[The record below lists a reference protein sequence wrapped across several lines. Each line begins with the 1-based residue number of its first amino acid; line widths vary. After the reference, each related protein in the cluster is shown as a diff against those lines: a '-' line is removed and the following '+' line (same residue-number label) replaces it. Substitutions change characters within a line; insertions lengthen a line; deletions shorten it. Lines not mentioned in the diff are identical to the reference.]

1 MVDDPLFVRD
11 LAYVIGAA
19 LVGGVLAWLARQP
32 LILGYVVGGIIIGPF
47 TPGPTV
53 SDVHTFELFAEVAVV
68 LLMFSIGI
76 EFSLRDLLCV
86 KWIAVVGGPLGI
98 VLSIAL
104 SLVVG
109 SALGWPGPQAIA
121 VGAIVSVAS
130 TMVLARL
137 LLDQQALDTPLG
149 RVMIGITLVE
159 DLVVVI
165 LTVVLPT
172 LSALTPDRL
181 LALAFALGRAG
192 VIMVPFVFLAA
203 WAVPRLLTRVV
214 ATANDELFLLVTL
227 AIGLGTAAVTH
238 AAGLSFAL
246 WAFMAGLIVNGSAHA
261 HQTLLRL
268 LPIRDIFVALFFVTV
283 GALIDPAA
291 LVSHWRL
298 VMVLVAMIVIGKF
311 VIWAPIVRAF
321 RYPWATAVSVGIGL
335 GQIGEF
341 SFVLVQVARSAG
353 QVGDDLYQA
362 TLAASVLTI
371 LINGIGVK
379 ISLRR
384 LAWR

>member
-11 LAYVIGAA
+11 LAYVFVAA
-19 LVGGVLAWLARQP
+19 LLGGVLAWLARQP

-76 EFSLRDLLCV
+76 EFSLRDLLRV

-165 LTVVLPT
+165 LTVVLPA

-238 AAGLSFAL
+238 AAGLS
-246 WAFMAGLIVNGSAHA
+246 
-261 HQTLLRL
+261 
-268 LPIRDIFVALFFVTV
+268 VAL
-283 GALIDPAA
+283 GA
-291 LVSHWRL
+291 
-298 VMVLVAMIVIGKF
+298 VL
-311 VIWAPIVRAF
+311 
-321 RYPWATAVSVGIGL
+321 
-335 GQIGEF
+335 
-341 SFVLVQVARSAG
+341 AG
-353 QVGDDLYQA
+353 P
-362 TLAASVLTI
+362 

>member
-76 EFSLRDLLCV
+76 EFSLRDLLRV

-246 WAFMAGLIVNGSAHA
+246 GAFLAGLIVNSSAHA

-298 VMVLVAMIVIGKF
+298 VTVLVAMIVIGKF
-311 VIWAPIVRAF
+311 VIWTPIVRAF

>member
-76 EFSLRDLLCV
+76 EFSLRDLLRV

-165 LTVVLPT
+165 LTVVLPA

-246 WAFMAGLIVNGSAHA
+246 GAFLAGLIVNSSTHA

-298 VMVLVAMIVIGKF
+298 VTVLVAMIVIGKF

>member
-19 LVGGVLAWLARQP
+19 L
-32 LILGYVVGGIIIGPF
+32 
-47 TPGPTV
+47 
-53 SDVHTFELFAEVAVV
+53 
-68 LLMFSIGI
+68 
-76 EFSLRDLLCV
+76 
-86 KWIAVVGGPLGI
+86 
-98 VLSIAL
+98 
-104 SLVVG
+104 
-109 SALGWPGPQAIA
+109 GWPGLQAVA
-121 VGAIVSVAS
+121 VGAIVWVAS

-165 LTVVLPT
+165 LTVALPA
-172 LSALTPDRL
+172 LSALPPDRL

-246 WAFMAGLIVNGSAHA
+246 GAFLAGLIVNSSAHA

-268 LPIRDIFVALFFVTV
+268 LPIRDIFVALLFVTV

-291 LVSHWRL
+291 ALSHWTL
-298 VMVLVAMIVIGKF
+298 VAVLVGLIVAGKF
-311 VIWAPIVRAF
+311 AIWTAIVRAF
-321 RYPWATAVSVGIGL
+321 RYPWTTAVIVGTGL

-341 SFVLVQVARSAG
+341 SFILVQVARSAG